1 MRKLFL
7 NLFLIAAAVFSG
19 AAYAQSAD
27 DMNVEKLSAKLA
39 ATPSTDWWKIADL
52 NVCLQLAKYP
62 PASFDALKTA
72 VIAGANAVKNFPSD
86 QSRKNFIAGQIAG
99 KGRWW
104 YNGAYIR
111 ETYAYAK
118 DCGTQYLLPFFVW
131 YDSRLGLDDEE
142 IYTQTLKVLTECDLS
157 AKRAMLAVENLT
169 KAAASIDEK
178 TVKADLKK
186 LNRLFSPKLL
196 KDKTAWEPVVAMIR
210 TALDTY

>member
-7 NLFLIAAAVFSG
+7 ILFGIATAVFG
-19 AAYAQSAD
+19 GTVYAQSAD
-27 DMNVEKLSAKLA
+27 DINVEKLSAKLA
-39 ATPSTDWWKIADL
+39 ATSSTDWWKVADL
-52 NVCLQLAKYP
+52 NVCLRLAKHP
-62 PASFDALKTA
+62 PASFDTLKSA
-72 VIAGANAVKNFPSD
+72 VIAGADAVKNFPSD
-86 QSRKNFIAGQIAG
+86 QSKKNFIDGQITG

-104 YNGAYIR
+104 YNGTYIQ

-118 DCGTQYLLPFFVW
+118 GCGTQYLLPFFVW
-131 YDSRLGLDDEE
+131 YDSRLGLDNDE
-142 IYTQTLKVLTECDLS
+142 IYTQTLKVLTECNLS

-196 KDKTAWEPVVAMIR
+196 KDKAAWEPVIAMIR